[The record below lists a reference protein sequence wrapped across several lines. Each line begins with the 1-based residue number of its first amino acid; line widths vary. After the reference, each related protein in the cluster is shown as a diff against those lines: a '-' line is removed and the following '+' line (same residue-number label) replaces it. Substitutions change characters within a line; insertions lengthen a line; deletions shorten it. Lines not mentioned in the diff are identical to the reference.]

1 MRINYTLLYYLMDGL
16 DKNWTKWLKIN
27 GKIMAKL
34 SCYYQKSKPS
44 VKEEKETKKV
54 QKSSTKALTIN

>member
-1 MRINYTLLYYLMDGL
+1 MDGL

-54 QKSSTKALTIN
+54 QKSSTKELTIN